1 MYHTAFYNKTSDEQ
15 EWSQNESKNVVEL
28 KNQTTKKE
36 QSLMGVTAIPSQ
48 GTASESMW
56 EVTRTGVTCS
66 ASQQTLP
73 KFHPFNLLYVY

>member
-48 GTASESMW
+48 GTASESM
-56 EVTRTGVTCS
+56 
-66 ASQQTLP
+66 
-73 KFHPFNLLYVY
+73 